1 MHGKAGSALW
11 WDGRIHRTVV
21 SNFVVQ
27 EQAFLKLMAPDNPLL
42 PAFPHDVAPLPAAA
56 ELVNRLQSAEGRLA
70 LPAPRQGDACQLA
83 LPAPAAG
90 AAPQLALTHRATATA
105 PAVGP
110 SQQPISLAKPQRAP
124 ARPDTRL
131 VFLGYVSGISIP
143 YAFHKENAHD
153 AVDLVHRIVRSRLEW
168 SWGVL
173 LTLAAG
179 AGASAVSVAACV
191 WRGGGLAWALQPPHD

>member
-1 MHGKAGSALW
+1 
-11 WDGRIHRTVV
+11 
-21 SNFVVQ
+21 
-27 EQAFLKLMAPDNPLL
+27 MAPDNPLL

-70 LPAPRQGDACQLA
+70 LPAPRQGDACQRTA
-83 LPAPAAG
+83 SASCRRGASAG
-90 AAPQLALTHRATATA
+90 LDSPRDCDS
-105 PAVGP
+105 PGN
-110 SQQPISLAKPQRAP
+110 
-124 ARPDTRL
+124 TRL